1 MLAKTE
7 NQAVGAPQEA
17 QNRVVQRTEGME
29 VSRDALLPPIV
40 KLVQATTKDADKY
53 GPGKFL
59 RTDTEEVFDVLEVV
73 PLVSKVTQTKWPEDF
88 SREAQPVCWSS
99 NGITADQGAERE
111 GQLCHACPFFSPKP
125 QKGKGREMCE
135 TGHNLILQDADTYTP
150 FGMRLRSTGNRVMG
164 LLSSPSIA
172 QKAVVRLYSEK
183 VTGDSGTWYQLKAK
197 TLRPLDEAD
206 RDLAVATMR
215 SYLETNL
222 GYAVAEDS
230 EAGDT
235 SREPEEAGSAAPKG
249 AFQITLRGEG
259 ELRYT
264 ASGKAVCNIMAE
276 TPQGYR
282 KVVAWEALA
291 ERLARDVRHG
301 DVLMVT
307 GQYGSREWEGR
318 DGKKESEPNL
328 TIQSF
333 EKVVLNRPGDV
344 PAPAQSG
351 ADPLEGLPF

>member
-7 NQAVGAPQEA
+7 QQAALLGQPDTST
-17 QNRVVQRTEGME
+17 RVVQRTEGME

-40 KLVQATTKDADKY
+40 KLVQVTTKDADRY
-53 GPGKFL
+53 GPGKFV

-99 NGITADQGAERE
+99 NGITADPGAERA
-111 GQLCHACPFFSPKP
+111 GQLCHQCPFFSPKP

-150 FGMRLRSTGNRVMG
+150 FGMRLRGTGNRIMG
-164 LLSSPSIA
+164 LLSSASIA
-172 QKAVVRLYSEK
+172 QKVVVRLYSEK

-197 TLRPLDEAD
+197 TLRKLDDAD

-222 GYAVAEDS
+222 GYAAPEDS
-230 EAGDT
+230 GTGDASQENGEST
-235 SREPEEAGSAAPKG
+235 GSPVPAG

-291 ERLARDVRHG
+291 EQLARDVRHG

-318 DGKKESEPNL
+318 DGKKMIEPNL
-328 TIQSF
+328 TIHSF
-333 EKVVLNRPGDV
+333 EVHP
-344 PAPAQSG
+344 SG
-351 ADPLEGLPF
+351 APLLKQGGDDPLEGLPF